1 VSGAFLCLLFG
12 VRCYPM
18 FPKKPEELDEES
30 RAAED
35 ALRAA
40 QNGLCFPQCGSLRSG
55 LNTRSGCRWIA
66 CCAKIIGPL
75 CSAARDETGRGLD
88 LLHLVF

>member
-1 VSGAFLCLLFG
+1 
-12 VRCYPM
+12 
-18 FPKKPEELDEES
+18 
-30 RAAED
+30 
-35 ALRAA
+35 
-40 QNGLCFPQCGSLRSG
+40 LCFPQCGSLRSG